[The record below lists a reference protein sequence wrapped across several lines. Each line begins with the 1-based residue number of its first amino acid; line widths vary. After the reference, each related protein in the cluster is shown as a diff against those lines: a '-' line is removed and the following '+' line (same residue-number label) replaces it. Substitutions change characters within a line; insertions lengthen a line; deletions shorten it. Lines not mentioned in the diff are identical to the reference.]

1 MDAELKI
8 RAGAFWRLW
17 SWGMRPMFWQQ
28 EETSGQK
35 QQGDGLGKEWPW
47 KGLFG
52 RSSTSELLKFP
63 VTPAEVPKVLN
74 LLSLSPLS
82 RVVCGFFSY
91 LAQCIMSRKD
101 ITVCL
106 FKLESPCVASVRNL
120 IQYLIPGVELGV
132 TCTVSY

>member
-1 MDAELKI
+1 MDADLKI

-35 QQGDGLGKEWPW
+35 QQDDGLAKEWPW

-63 VTPAEVPKVLN
+63 VTPADVPKVLN

-82 RVVCGFFSY
+82 QVV
-91 LAQCIMSRKD
+91 L
-101 ITVCL
+101 
-106 FKLESPCVASVRNL
+106 
-120 IQYLIPGVELGV
+120 
-132 TCTVSY
+132 